1 MKIRQYLLL
10 LSFLIAAPLA
20 AQPFEEASGLKV
32 LSRDDRGVP
41 TFVTGKLGF
50 LQKADRGLSGNKAA
64 GSFLRSFAEQSLGAR
79 GTEDLE
85 VYRSREDELGK
96 LHVRTRQRI
105 HGLPVVGAEL
115 VLHADAA
122 TGEIYAVNG
131 RFIPDPGLPVEP
143 GLDPEKALITA
154 YITAGI
160 QDPKVLAGPELT
172 YVVDSA
178 GHELHLAWSVLVAY
192 EDAEGE
198 PQIDRVFADA
208 NVGGLVDR
216 HPQVHSVRNRD
227 THTAGNTINLPGT
240 LAINESGT
248 ATSTDTVLQTIH
260 NNTGTTYD
268 YYSSRFS
275 RDSLN
280 GSGMTLISTGHY
292 GSSYNNAHWNGT
304 QMYYGDGDGTRFS
317 PLGGALDIV
326 AHEMTHGVTDFE
338 SDLVYQNE
346 SGALNESLSDVFGA
360 AVESWADGGISGD
373 TWKIGEDV
381 FTPATAG
388 DALRYM
394 NNPTQDGSS
403 KDYYP
408 ERYTGTADNGGV
420 HYNSGI
426 SNLAFQ
432 RLVAGGGHPRY
443 KNHYG
448 VSGIGM
454 SKAEAIFYRAQ
465 TEYLT
470 STSDFQ
476 AMRNAT
482 LQAAQDLYGVNS
494 AERNSVNM
502 AWCLVGVSG
511 TGCPPSNLT
520 GSGFIFASR
529 RWADLSWQ
537 SHAWPAFDVF
547 RDGVKIA
554 TTYNSYYTN
563 SYSTSAFSANYW
575 VCWAGATTWY
585 DSRYCSNVITVSF
598 SYP

>member
-10 LSFLIAAPLA
+10 LSFLVAAPVA
-20 AQPFEEASGLKV
+20 AQPFEETSGLKV
-32 LSRDDRGVP
+32 LSSDDRGVP
-41 TFVTGKLGF
+41 TFVTGNIGRLP
-50 LQKADRGLSGNKAA
+50 KADRSRAA
-64 GSFLRSFAEQSLGAR
+64 SPFLRSFAEKNLGAR

-85 VYRSREDELGK
+85 VYRSREDNLGK
-96 LHVRTRQRI
+96 LHVRARQRI

-115 VLHADAA
+115 ILHSDAA
-122 TGEIYAVNG
+122 TGEVYAVNG

-160 QDPKVLAGPELT
+160 QNPNVLDGPELT

-192 EDAEGE
+192 EDSEGA

-216 HPQVHSVRNRD
+216 HPQVHSVLNRETYD
-227 THTAGNTINLPGT
+227 TGNSTNLPGT
-240 LAINESGT
+240 LAINENGT
-248 ATSTDTVLQTIH
+248 TTSTDAVLQAIH
-260 NNTGTTYD
+260 NNTGTTYN
-268 YYSSRFS
+268 YYSSRFG

-280 GSGMTLISTGHY
+280 GSGMTIISTGHY
-292 GSSYNNAHWNGT
+292 GSSHNNAAWYNN
-304 QMYYGDGDGTRFS
+304 QIYYGDGNGTKFTNF
-317 PLGGALDIV
+317 GNALDVV
-326 AHEMTHGVTDFE
+326 AHEMTHGVTSFE
-338 SDLVYQNE
+338 SGLVYQNE
-346 SGALNESLSDVFGA
+346 PGALNESLSDIFAA
-360 AVESWADGGISGD
+360 AVESWAQGGVNGN
-373 TWKIGEDV
+373 TWKLAEAIY
-381 FTPATAG
+381 TPATAG

-394 NNPTQDGSS
+394 NNPTQDGVS

-408 ERYTGTADNGGV
+408 ERYTGTEDSGGV

-443 KNHYG
+443 KNHYN
-448 VSGIGM
+448 VTGIGM

-465 TEYLT
+465 TDYLT

-511 TGCPPSNLT
+511 QGCPPSNLT
-520 GSGFIFASR
+520 GSGSIFASR
-529 RWADLSWQ
+529 RWASLSWS

-554 TTYNSYYTN
+554 TTYSSAYTN
-563 SYSTSAFSANYW
+563 SFSTSAFSANYW
-575 VCWAGATTWY
+575 VCWAGSTTWY
-585 DSRYCSNVITVSF
+585 DSRYCSNVITVEF
-598 SYP
+598 YYPY

>member
-1 MKIRQYLLL
+1 MKIRPYLLL
-10 LSFLIAAPLA
+10 LSFLLAAPLA

-32 LSRDDRGVP
+32 LGRDDRGVP
-41 TFVTGKLGF
+41 TFVTGDARSLGS
-50 LQKADRGLSGNKAA
+50 LPKGDRNRAA
-64 GSFLRSFAEQSLGAR
+64 GAFLRTFAQQSLGAR

-96 LHVRTRQRI
+96 LHVRSRQRI

-122 TGEIYAVNG
+122 TGEVYAVNG
-131 RFIPDPGLPVEP
+131 RFIPDPGVPVEP

-160 QDPKVLAGPELT
+160 QNPKVLAGPELT
-172 YVVDSA
+172 YVVDSTI
-178 GHELHLAWSVLVAY
+178 HELHLAWSVLVAY
-192 EDAEGE
+192 EDTEGE
-198 PQIDRVFADA
+198 PQVDRVFADA

-216 HPQVHSVRNRD
+216 HPQVHSVLNRD
-227 THTAGNTINLPGT
+227 TYDTGNSTNLPGT
-240 LAINESGT
+240 LAINENGT
-248 ATSTDTVLQTIH
+248 VTSTDAVLQAIH
-260 NNTGTTYD
+260 NNTGTTYN
-268 YYSSRFS
+268 YYSSRFG

-280 GSGMTLISTGHY
+280 GNGMTIVSTGHY
-292 GSSYNNAHWNGT
+292 GSSHNNAAWYNS
-304 QMYYGDGDGTRFS
+304 QIYYGDGNGTKFTNF
-317 PLGGALDIV
+317 GNALDVV
-326 AHEMTHGVTDFE
+326 AHEMTHGVTSFE
-338 SDLVYQNE
+338 SGLVYQNE
-346 SGALNESLSDVFGA
+346 PGALNESLSDIFAA
-360 AVESWADGGISGD
+360 AVESWANGGVNGN
-373 TWKIGEDV
+373 TWKIGEV
-381 FTPATAG
+381 IYTPATAG

-394 NNPTQDGSS
+394 DNPTQDGAS

-408 ERYTGTADNGGV
+408 ERYTGTDDSGGV

-511 TGCPPSNLT
+511 QGCPPSNLT
-520 GSGFIFASR
+520 GSGSIFGGR
-529 RWADLSWQ
+529 RWASLSWLG
-537 SHAWPAFDVF
+537 HAWPAFDVF

-554 TTYNSYYTN
+554 TTYSTAYNNSFT
-563 SYSTSAFSANYW
+563 TSAFSANYW
-575 VCWAGATTWY
+575 VCWAGSTTWY
-585 DSRYCSNVITVSF
+585 DSRYCSNVITVDF
-598 SYP
+598 YYP